1 MDIFFVLSS
10 VGVRYWSYCCV
21 RWKLVTFLISFSS
34 NCARLRRNKVSLAL
48 NARGSFGHPPVS
60 LWSPSGP
67 LLVSRRSPLHYTQK
81 SLSANIPVRISSCLN
96 LLPRTVHSYG
106 AGTRRLPTGIFAPR
120 GRLLVSVDILRC
132 VFYHGAGH
140 AGASGYY
147 EYASISCMHH
157 WPYAGDQAAKRWYS
171 SVSVWLVSLIL
182 KLESVHSQCRDHAS
196 GVLRELGSSRSFS
209 HLRSVLRLPF
219 ICVFSLHRYH
229 FPTSEPKLQP
239 STHVRCSFVRRQ
251 VSQLLMVSCGIPL
264 N

>member
-1 MDIFFVLSS
+1 MLP
-10 VGVRYWSYCCV
+10 
-21 RWKLVTFLISFSS
+21 FLISFSS

-81 SLSANIPVRISSCLN
+81 SLSANIPVRISSRLN

-132 VFYHGAGH
+132 VFYHGVGH

-182 KLESVHSQCRDHAS
+182 KLESVRSHCRGHAS
-196 GVLRELGSSRSFS
+196 GRAARVGFFPVIQSSKISATS
-209 HLRSVLRLPF
+209 
-219 ICVFSLHRYH
+219 SLHLCLFIAPIPLSYFRSKAAAEYTCSMFRLYGDKFH
-229 FPTSEPKLQP
+229 SCSWSLVGYP
-239 STHVRCSFVRRQ
+239 STTVSTNKPLTLAQSPCSFVQ
-251 VSQLLMVSCGIPL
+251 Y
-264 N
+264 